1 MKGRTN
7 SFFNRI
13 RSAVMGDVADNIYAE
28 TAKRHRGDVEP
39 NPTPSGE
46 FPAVRLDE
54 MILEYPVVQLD

>member
-13 RSAVMGDVADNIYAE
+13 RSAVMGDVSDDIYAE
-28 TAKRHRGDVEP
+28 TARRHYGEVEP

-54 MILEYPVVQLD
+54 MITEYPVVQLN